1 MKISVCIP
9 VYNFDIRELVFSLS
23 KEIENQKLN
32 AEIILIDDAS
42 TKEFVAINEP
52 LKNNLTQFIFLEK
65 NIGRSSIRNLFLN
78 YASGD
83 FLLFLDCDAKI
94 ISENFIKN
102 YIDFI
107 TENANSTVIY
117 GGFETIKTN
126 PIYLRQKYSLNAE
139 IVPTFKRK
147 LNPYNSFRGI
157 NFVVKKEIL
166 AKFPFN
172 ENLKNYGYEDF
183 LFAKKLEIEKI
194 NIHHLENSV
203 LHNDDEN
210 ALEFLSKTEIGIC
223 NLVNLYKE
231 NPLLIKDIK
240 LINAYLFL
248 KKWRLER
255 FSLFL
260 FKIVKPYLKSRLLKP
275 NPKLFYFN
283 FYKLGIFVENI

>member
-1 MKISVCIP
+1 M
-9 VYNFDIRELVFSLS
+9 
-23 KEIENQKLN
+23 
-32 AEIILIDDAS
+32 
-42 TKEFVAINEP
+42 
-52 LKNNLTQFIFLEK
+52 
-65 NIGRSSIRNLFLN
+65 
-78 YASGD
+78 
-83 FLLFLDCDAKI
+83 DCDAKI

-107 TENANSTVIY
+107 SENTNSTVIY

-139 IVPTFKRK
+139 IVPIFKRK

-210 ALEFLSKTEIGIC
+210 ALEYLSKTEIGIC

-240 LINAYLFL
+240 LINAYLIL

-260 FKIVKPYLKSRLLKP
+260 FKIVKPYLKSRLLKQ

-283 FYKLGIFVENI
+283 FYKLGIFIENI

>member
-9 VYNFDIRELVFSLS
+9 VYNFDVRELVFSLS
-23 KEIENQKLN
+23 KEIGNQKLN

-42 TKEFVAINEP
+42 SKDFIIINEP
-52 LKNNLTQFIFLEK
+52 LKDVVNQFILLEK
-65 NIGRSSIRNLFLN
+65 NIGRSSIRNLFLK
-78 YASGD
+78 YTSGD

-94 ISENFIKN
+94 ISENFLKN
-102 YIDFI
+102 YLQFI
-107 TENANSTVIY
+107 KENKESKVVF
-117 GGFETIKTN
+117 GGFEVEQGALT
-126 PIYLRQKYSLNAE
+126 LRKKYSLERE
-139 IVPTFKRK
+139 IVPLEKRK
-147 LNPYNSFRGI
+147 LAPYSSFRGI
-157 NFVVKKEIL
+157 NFLVKKEIL

-210 ALEFLSKTEIGIC
+210 ALDFLSKTEIGIC
-223 NLVNLYKE
+223 NLVNLYKK

-240 LINAYLFL
+240 LINAYLFH